1 METIYQ
7 RQQRKLIKRGIST
20 TDAQR
25 IAYFQQRDKGTLNGG
40 KYDMSDYGK
49 RYSGLTSIE
58 RQLLRRAKREG
69 RMPGD
74 YIIYGNKVKLR
85 NGM

>member
-7 RQQRKLIKRGIST
+7 RQQRKLIKRWIST

-25 IAYFQQRDKGTLNGG
+25 IAYFQQRDKWTLNWG
-40 KYDMSDYGK
+40 KYDMSDYWK
-49 RYSGLTSIE
+49 RYSWLTSIE
-58 RQLLRRAKREG
+58 RQLLRRAKREW
-69 RMPGD
+69 RMPWD
-74 YIIYGNKVKLR
+74 YIIYWNKVKLR